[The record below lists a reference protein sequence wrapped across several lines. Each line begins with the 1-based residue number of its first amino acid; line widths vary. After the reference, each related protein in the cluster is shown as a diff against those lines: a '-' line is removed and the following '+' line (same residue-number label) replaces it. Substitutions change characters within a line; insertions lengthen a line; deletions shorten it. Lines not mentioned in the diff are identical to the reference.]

1 MCQISV
7 KLSDCVQTSSKS
19 CENHTNFREITQLG
33 QIKFKMESNIENH
46 AIISMEHEIINES
59 HTLIE
64 RKRRTIVENDQSE
77 KKYRKTVIIHERVID
92 DRNYTMQKT
101 LVPGQ
106 KTPIISVLTSLNEEE
121 VDQFLTDWNELWKP
135 KIEQS
140 IFEK

>member
-1 MCQISV
+1 
-7 KLSDCVQTSSKS
+7 
-19 CENHTNFREITQLG
+19 
-33 QIKFKMESNIENH
+33 MESNIENH
-46 AIISMEHEIINES
+46 AIVSMEHEIINES

-77 KKYRKTVIIHERVID
+77 KKSRKTVIIHERIID
-92 DRNYTMQKT
+92 DRIYTMQKT

-121 VDQFLTDWNELWKP
+121 IDQFLTDWNELWKP
-135 KIEQS
+135 KIERS

>member
-19 CENHTNFREITQLG
+19 CENHTFREITQLR

-77 KKYRKTVIIHERVID
+77 KKSRKTVIIHERIID
-92 DRNYTMQKT
+92 DRIYTMQKT

-135 KIEQS
+135 KIERS